1 MNDNLFGVVID
12 PGHGGV
18 DGGAT
23 YNNQLE
29 KDYTLKISK
38 YMYDRFRELGVPVS
52 LTRDT
57 DVTLNPSDRVDKI
70 LDAFGNRSDVVVV
83 SNHLNAGGGTGA
95 EVIYALRNS
104 PELASSVLKNI
115 GLIGQSTR
123 RSYQRTLPSNPNRD
137 YYFIHRDTGN
147 TEPIIVEY
155 GFIDDTP
162 SNVQFLNNN
171 YKELAEAVIKSI
183 LEYKDIPYI
192 PPVDLNEPDSNVGIT
207 YIVKKGDTLYSISNR
222 YNISVDELKRINN
235 LTSNTLSIGQML
247 KLSDVVQDDSN
258 NQLNNTYTVKSGD
271 TLYKIA
277 TQNNTTVDILKEL
290 NNLSSNTLS
299 IGQVLKL
306 PSTEIIEIP
315 TTTITYTIK
324 LGDTLYSIA
333 KKYDT
338 TVDKIKQLNNL
349 TSNTLSIGQQLQI
362 PTTSFIETP
371 TTTVTYTV
379 IPGDTLY
386 SIARKFNTTVNNIK
400 SLNNLSNNL
409 LVVGQQLLIS
419 P

>member
-38 YMYDRFRELGVPVS
+38 YMYDRFRELGVPVV

-57 DVTLNPSDRVDKI
+57 DVTLNPSDRVNRI
-70 LDAFGNRSDVVVV
+70 LGAYGNRDDVVVV

-115 GLIGQSTR
+115 GLTGQSTR
-123 RSYQRTLPSNPNRD
+123 RAYQRTLPSNPSRD

-162 SNVQFLNNN
+162 FNVQFLNNN

-207 YIVKKGDTLYSISNR
+207 YIVKKGDTLYSIANR

-277 TQNNTTVDILKEL
+277 TQNNTTVEILKEL